1 MQKVIH
7 SGEGVQFMT
16 LHRSK
21 GLEFDTV
28 FMIGNDHKTWT
39 THAHNGFK
47 LPPAP
52 NILDNEVDIEDARR
66 LFYVGITRPKR
77 RLFISYPLLSNSNKN
92 LVECSFISE
101 LLMERSEEQ
110 ISHSKAPE
118 YIDSKIYADFIHT
131 TIEQGNVLN
140 ADASHRDMLQFALD
154 NYVMSVTHLNNFL
167 KCPLRFYYLNLLRIP
182 SPMYPAAQFGS
193 AIHKALE
200 VLFAQYEDAAD
211 AVKLEQSYL
220 AFQRHLHRNKE
231 VFSPEQFEDYYG
243 YGKEVLDNYIQQYPI
258 TPVIRRENELTV
270 KANVE
275 GIEIRGNI
283 DRVDKI
289 EATWQV
295 FDYKTGK
302 YNATY
307 RSFNRPHEKVAQAE
321 LLLTWQPMVE
331 TIGDKL
337 YFIISFFKML
347 IIRQM
352 YRAPVGA
359 VEFQYV
365 EQKDGKIQKSK
376 IVTVTNEDVDTVV
389 EQIKMAYQKIQSF
402 DFHGCGEEDCEWC
415 NLHQSSAV

>member
-1 MQKVIH
+1 
-7 SGEGVQFMT
+7 MT
-16 LHRSK
+16 LHGSK

-101 LLMERSEEQ
+101 LLMERSKEQ

-118 YIDSKIYADFIHT
+118 YIDSKIYGDFIHT

-154 NYVMSVTHLNNFL
+154 NYVMSVTHLSNFL

-182 SPMYPAAQFGS
+182 FPKNPAAQFGS

-200 VLFAQYEDAAD
+200 VLFAKYEDASD

-220 AFQRHLHRNKE
+220 AFQRHLQRNKE
-231 VFSPEQFEDYYG
+231 IFSPQQFEDYYG

-258 TPVIRRENELTV
+258 PQVVRRENELTV
-270 KANVE
+270 KANVD

-283 DRVDKI
+283 DRIDKVG
-289 EATWQV
+289 ATWQV

-302 YNATY
+302 HNATY
-307 RSFNRPHEKVAQAE
+307 RSFNRPHEKVAQGTSPHVATYGGDYWRQAVFYYI
-321 LLLTWQPMVE
+321 LLQNAHHPADVQGPT
-331 TIGDKL
+331 
-337 YFIISFFKML
+337 
-347 IIRQM
+347 
-352 YRAPVGA
+352 GA
-359 VEFQYV
+359 VQFQYV

-389 EQIKMAYQKIQSF
+389 KQIKMAYQKIQSF
-402 DFHGCGEEDCEWC
+402 DFQGCGEEDCEWC
-415 NLHQSSAV
+415 SLHQSASA